1 MPTVLWVVIRRSNDM
16 SNTIDR
22 RKLLAHTARAGISF
36 PALASFLAAGGAVT
50 TATRA
55 AAQDSTTI
63 AIAINQSPWFP
74 SFEETVRFYQEET
87 GNRVELRVFT
97 FEGLLEKTLNAS
109 NTQSPEFDIYNLN
122 EGWCATFY
130 AGGLVTPFSEIDPDF
145 ALDPEVIEY
154 QFVTRWDVESNYFA
168 EDAPVYGVP
177 INGNIQLLFYR
188 ADLYEELGMEPPV
201 TWDDA
206 IAAAKAIAKQQSDV
220 YGYAFRGQRAGYA
233 VTYDFLPLLRG
244 FGGDIFAN
252 PPEDW
257 TVTLDNEA
265 GQNAIDLFAELLSYG
280 PSDPQ
285 NIGQAEVIALMQ
297 NGQLLQTHLANA
309 AWASMDDE
317 AASSV
322 VGKVNYSLVP
332 RPADGDHATT
342 SGIWT
347 MGIPVQIDDAQKQA
361 AYDFLSW
368 LMTKNAQMHYAQA
381 DGVVTRED
389 VYSSELAEDEKY
401 RYMKAYS
408 ESVPYIH
415 RGADFD
421 FSPRLLEIT
430 EQRLQDI
437 AGSLLEPQAG
447 LTQMADEIR
456 ALMKELGH
464 S

>member
-1 MPTVLWVVIRRSNDM
+1 M
-16 SNTIDR
+16 SNTLDR
-22 RKLLAHTARAGISF
+22 RQLLANSARTGISF
-36 PALASFLAAGGAVT
+36 PALAAFLAAGGAVS
-50 TATRA
+50 TAPRV
-55 AAQDSTTI
+55 AAQEQTTI
-63 AIAINQSPWFP
+63 AIAINQAPWFP
-74 SFEETVRFYQEET
+74 AFEETVNFYQEET

-97 FEGLLEKTLNAS
+97 FEGLLEKTLNAA

-130 AGGLVTPFSEIDPDF
+130 AGGFVTPFSEIDPAF
-145 ALDPEVIEY
+145 ELEPEVIQY
-154 QFVTRWDVESNYFA
+154 DFLTRWDQDISYFS
-168 EDAPVYGVP
+168 ENGSVYGVP

-188 ADLYEELGMEPPV
+188 ADLYEELGLEPPV
-201 TWDDA
+201 TWDEA
-206 IAAAKAIAKQQSDV
+206 IAAAKAIAEQQSDV
-220 YGYAFRGQRAGYA
+220 YGYAMRGQRAGYA

-252 PPEDW
+252 APDDW

-265 GQNAIDLFAELLSYG
+265 GQQAIDLFVELLSYG

-322 VGKVNYSLVP
+322 AGKVNYAIVP
-332 RPADGDHATT
+332 RPADGEHSTT
-342 SGIWT
+342 SGIWL
-347 MGIPVQIDDAQKQA
+347 MGIPIQIEDTQKRA
-361 AYDFLSW
+361 ALDFLSW
-368 LMTKNAQMHYAQA
+368 LMTKNAQMYYAEA
-381 DGVVTRED
+381 GGVVTRED
-389 VYSSELAEDEKY
+389 VYNSELAQDETY
-401 RYMKAYS
+401 RYMRAYS
-408 ESVPYIH
+408 ESVPYIV
-415 RGADFD
+415 RGADYE

-437 AGSLLEPQAG
+437 AGSLLEPREG

-456 ALMKELGH
+456 ELITELGL